1 MGAGGS
7 SEASVPGGPPV
18 AGSEPGAAGAAGG
31 GAQWGAFVVLL
42 FLGLLVAYCCWGAP
56 CCRGCCCRPRK
67 NSAAA
72 AHPRAHEDSGVQA
85 EDALGSVCTP
95 TIILLPQ
102 GRMLVVDGA
111 VLSSLQADASGL
123 DLIRLGENLV
133 RAQRRQDSSILDA
146 ESGLAGL
153 AGLAGLGGRK
163 EGQGPRPLDGGPP
176 TYDELFGE
184 ENERAARACLGT
196 TASTSPRHA
205 RAQDGTS
212 PVPAS
217 SRGAS
222 PCSTS
227 PTRSVGTRSPVI
239 GSAVLVVHPPTYE
252 ELLDQAQAACRLFPG
267 PTPSPTPS
275 TPVGDG
281 ALDSRTDS
289 IVGSIG
295 DSLVGISPPASP
307 PTERTESPSNG
318 DGDQSIRESR
328 V

>member
-1 MGAGGS
+1 MRGGLALASSPSAAPDQRPGVQGDPARDGLGRHHGKMGAGGS

-133 RAQRRQDSSILDA
+133 RAQRRQVSK
-146 ESGLAGL
+146 GK
-153 AGLAGLGGRK
+153 R
-163 EGQGPRPLDGGPP
+163 
-176 TYDELFGE
+176 T
-184 ENERAARACLGT
+184 
-196 TASTSPRHA
+196 ST
-205 RAQDGTS
+205 D
-212 PVPAS
+212 
-217 SRGAS
+217 
-222 PCSTS
+222 
-227 PTRSVGTRSPVI
+227 
-239 GSAVLVVHPPTYE
+239 LV
-252 ELLDQAQAACRLFPG
+252 
-267 PTPSPTPS
+267 
-275 TPVGDG
+275 
-281 ALDSRTDS
+281 
-289 IVGSIG
+289 
-295 DSLVGISPPASP
+295 
-307 PTERTESPSNG
+307 
-318 DGDQSIRESR
+318 
-328 V
+328 